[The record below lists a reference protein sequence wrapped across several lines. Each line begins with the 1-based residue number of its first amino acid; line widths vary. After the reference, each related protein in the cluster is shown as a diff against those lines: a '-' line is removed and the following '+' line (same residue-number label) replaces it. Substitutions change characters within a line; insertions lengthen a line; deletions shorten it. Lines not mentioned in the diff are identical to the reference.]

1 MRNKWW
7 MRNKCGTKFYLEF
20 YSFRGYIESYYAQ
33 MSLCTVFESR
43 GRHFSANYIYRLETN
58 FEFQNFDFILYL
70 YLPVRYSYVDQSFQF
85 YCFVFNS
92 VHFKTILTVYCYH
105 QFEKLLV
112 EGWLTQVH
120 LTEISAISRVIP
132 VDDDLVLNTVL
143 WNPKNLGKISNGVY
157 SVFTELVENGFIW
170 KRSPK

>member
-1 MRNKWW
+1 

-112 EGWLTQVH
+112 EG
-120 LTEISAISRVIP
+120 
-132 VDDDLVLNTVL
+132 
-143 WNPKNLGKISNGVY
+143 
-157 SVFTELVENGFIW
+157 
-170 KRSPK
+170 